1 MGRHHPAILEF
12 DHGHLLLLLLLVLLD
27 LSAFL
32 DLRVNEQQTRLLLI
46 ALLILGTGL
55 LQKLIDL
62 LRREW
67 RRWSVLPGHVVLHR
81 LSLGLPCVL
90 LSGGGASYLLQVFGL
105 QGDEKLLDIRLS
117 LLVQV
122 HLFADEVD
130 DGVSDGQ
137 FDALGGKLVG

>member
-1 MGRHHPAILEF
+1 MRRHHPAILEL

-55 LQKLIDL
+55 LQKLSDL
-62 LRREW
+62 LRRE
-67 RRWSVLPGHVVLHR
+67 RRWRVLPGHVVLDR

-105 QGDEKLLDIRLS
+105 QGDEKLLDIWLS

-122 HLFADEVD
+122 HLFADKVD
-130 DGVSDGQ
+130 DGVSDGEL
-137 FDALGGKLVG
+137 DALGGKLVG

>member
-32 DLRVNEQQTRLLLI
+32 DLRVNEQQARLLLI
-46 ALLILGTGL
+46 ALLLLGTCL
-55 LQKLIDL
+55 LKKLSDL
-62 LRREW
+62 LRRE
-67 RRWSVLPGHVVLHR
+67 RRRSVLLGHVVLHR
-81 LSLGLPCVL
+81 LSLGLACVL
-90 LSGGGASYLLQVFGL
+90 FNDGGASDLLQVLGL
-105 QGDEKLLDIRLS
+105 QGDEKLLDIWLS

-130 DGVSDGQ
+130 DGVPDGQ
-137 FDALGGKLVG
+137 LDALGGKFVG